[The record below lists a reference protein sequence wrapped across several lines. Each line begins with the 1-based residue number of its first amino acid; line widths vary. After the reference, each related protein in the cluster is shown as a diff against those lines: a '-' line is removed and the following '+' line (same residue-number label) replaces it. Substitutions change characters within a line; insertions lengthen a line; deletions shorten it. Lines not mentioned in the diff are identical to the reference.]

1 MPVANERD
9 MAGVERA
16 VTATGE
22 KSRLLDYFDISVYS
36 FGLRGFTF
44 AISAIIVPVLILDL
58 VPDDR
63 KNTYLG
69 IATFA
74 ALMFSV
80 VAIPTMGAI
89 SDRIHLPLGRR
100 MPYIVIGTIV
110 ACVLMPAM
118 VMTDNYILF
127 VLVLVAVTLGV
138 SIAQGPYQAF
148 IPDSVPPDRRGM
160 ASGAKTLLE
169 ILGIAAIAGS
179 VGYVAG
185 RYESADT
192 FHWVWASIGLLI
204 FLYVVPTVLT
214 IATVTE
220 PDAAATAALN
230 PVTAAPASEPASTP
244 DPRDRFLPPGFGWY
258 LTSRFLFLAATGV
271 IETFGLF
278 YLQDVIEVDSP
289 AEAAGLLSIIF
300 GVAALLGAL
309 GTARTSDRIGHRH
322 LIAISGLL
330 GAAGIAVLLT
340 ADNLLEVIAGG
351 MIIGVGAGAFFSAD
365 WALAIDLV
373 APGRAAEHMGLTA
386 IATAGGAAAARLLG
400 FAVDA
405 LNTGASDRG
414 YEGMLLICGIA
425 FLLGG
430 LLVYAVRPPRIPAG
444 HDPNQHEKDSAT

>member
-1 MPVANERD
+1 M
-9 MAGVERA
+9 
-16 VTATGE
+16 
-22 KSRLLDYFDISVYS
+22 RLLDYFDISVYS

-44 AISAIIVPVLILDL
+44 ALSAIIVPVLILDL
-58 VPDDR
+58 VPGDR

-69 IATFA
+69 LATFA

-80 VAIPTMGAI
+80 VAIPSMGAL
-89 SDRIHLPLGRR
+89 SDRIRLPLGRR
-100 MPYIVIGTIV
+100 MPYIVIGTIL

-118 VMTDNYILF
+118 VMTDNYIIF

-148 IPDSVPPDRRGM
+148 IPDSVPPESRGM

-169 ILGIAAIAGS
+169 ILGIGAIAGS

-185 RYESADT
+185 RYESPDT

-204 FLYVVPTVLT
+204 FLYLVPMALT
-214 IATVTE
+214 MATVAE
-220 PDAAATAALN
+220 PEPSTTAPLVPEPAT
-230 PVTAAPASEPASTP
+230 PSSEPIAIP

-300 GVAALLGAL
+300 GVAALVGAV

-330 GAAGIAVLLT
+330 GAVGIGLLLT
-340 ADNLLEVIAGG
+340 ADTLLEVIAGG

-386 IATAGGAAAARLLG
+386 IATAGGAASARLLG

-414 YEGMLLICGIA
+414 YEGMLLVCGIA

-430 LLVYAVRPPRIPAG
+430 FLVYAVRPARRIPQPTTN
-444 HDPNQHEKDSAT
+444 DTNKDSQP

>member
-1 MPVANERD
+1 MDNDQE
-9 MAGVERA
+9 MAEVNQTLEA
-16 VTATGE
+16 SSE
-22 KSRLLDYFDISVYS
+22 KPRLLDYFDISVYS

-44 AISAIIVPVLILDL
+44 AISAIVVPLLILDL

-80 VAIPTMGAI
+80 VAIPVMGAI
-89 SDRIHLPLGRR
+89 SDRIRLPLGRR
-100 MPYIVIGTIV
+100 MPYIVAGTIL

-118 VMTDNYILF
+118 VMTNNYIVF
-127 VLVLVAVTLGV
+127 VMVLIAVTLGV

-148 IPDSVPPDRRGM
+148 IPDGVPPDRRGV
-160 ASGAKTLLE
+160 ASGTKTLLE

-185 RYESADT
+185 RYESPET
-192 FHWVWASIGLLI
+192 FHWIWAAIGLLI
-204 FLYVVPTVLT
+204 FLYFVPTVLT
-214 IATVTE
+214 IATVEE

-230 PVTAAPASEPASTP
+230 RAPAGPATEPPPTP

-289 AEAAGLLSIIF
+289 AEAAGFLSIIF
-300 GVAALLGAL
+300 GVAALLGAV

-322 LIAISGLL
+322 LIALSGLL
-330 GAAGIAVLLT
+330 GAIGIAVLLT
-340 ADNLLEVIAGG
+340 TDSLLEVIGGG
-351 MIIGVGAGAFFSAD
+351 MIIGVAAGAFFSAD
-365 WALAIDLV
+365 WALATNLI
-373 APGRAAEHMGLTA
+373 APARAAQHMGLTA

-400 FAVDA
+400 FGVDA

-430 LLVYAVRPPRIPAG
+430 LLVYAVRPARIPARP
-444 HDPNQHEKDSAT
+444 DPNQHEKDSAT

>member
-1 MPVANERD
+1 MSDNRD
-9 MAGVERA
+9 IARA
-16 VTATGE
+16 DGALASTGE
-22 KSRLLDYFDISVYS
+22 KPRLFDYFDISVYS

-44 AISAIIVPVLILDL
+44 AISAIVVPVLILDL
-58 VPDDR
+58 VPGDR

-80 VAIPTMGAI
+80 VAIPTMGAL
-89 SDRIHLPLGRR
+89 SDRIRLPFGRR
-100 MPYIVIGTIV
+100 MPYIVIGTIL

-127 VLVLVAVTLGV
+127 VLVLIAVTLGV

-148 IPDSVPPDRRGM
+148 IPDSVPPDRRGI

-169 ILGIAAIAGS
+169 ILGIGAIAGS
-179 VGYVAG
+179 VGFVAG
-185 RYESADT
+185 RYESPDT
-192 FHWVWASIGLLI
+192 FHWIWASIGLLV
-204 FLYVVPTVLT
+204 FLYLVPTALT
-214 IATVTE
+214 MATVAE
-220 PDAAATAALN
+220 PDAAATKALN
-230 PVTAAPASEPASTP
+230 TKPAASTADP
-244 DPRDRFLPPGFGWY
+244 VLTQDPRDRFLPPGFGWY

-330 GAAGIAVLLT
+330 GAVGIAVLLT

-373 APGRAAEHMGLTA
+373 APGRAAEHMGLTS

-400 FAVDA
+400 FGVDA

-430 LLVYAVRPPRIPAG
+430 LLVYAVRPARPAIKIDSFE
-444 HDPNQHEKDSAT
+444 HDKDSTT